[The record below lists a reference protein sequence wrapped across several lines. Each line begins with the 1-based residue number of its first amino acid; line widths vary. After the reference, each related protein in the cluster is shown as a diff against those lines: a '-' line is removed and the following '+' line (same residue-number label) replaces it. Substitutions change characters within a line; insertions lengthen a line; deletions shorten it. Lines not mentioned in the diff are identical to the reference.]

1 MPTHWSAVTIGI
13 ESFAAVSE
21 LWIDQFGFEV
31 CAERTGDDAAL
42 AELWSLPE
50 GNIEHQWLLAAPG
63 QTAGYLHCVRFAD
76 TPAAVREGAQ
86 TFDLCPKNLDIYVD
100 DIATR
105 VADLKAAG
113 FRFRNDEHSDIV
125 APDGT
130 RFREIH
136 LPAHDGLNIV
146 LLEVVGK
153 ALAFSDKGFLGVGPL
168 VTTVADISAERAFY
182 ETAGFEPLAHNVL
195 SGPEIETMIG
205 LPQGA
210 SLDIAILGETG
221 NPLGEIEIV
230 QYGGTDGSNL
240 YPRTRAPARGI
251 LEIHCINASVEGPA
265 CATLVGQ
272 GAVHRQATPAGFVVN
287 HWAQAANL
295 HN

>member
-1 MPTHWSAVTIGI
+1 MAR
-13 ESFAAVSE
+13 A
-21 LWIDQFGFEV
+21 
-31 CAERTGDDAAL
+31 
-42 AELWSLPE
+42 
-50 GNIEHQWLLAAPG
+50 
-63 QTAGYLHCVRFAD
+63 
-76 TPAAVREGAQ
+76 
-86 TFDLCPKNLDIYVD
+86 
-100 DIATR
+100 
-105 VADLKAAG
+105 
-113 FRFRNDEHSDIV
+113 
-125 APDGT
+125 
-130 RFREIH
+130 FREIH

-153 ALAFSDKGFLGVGPL
+153 ALPFSDKGFLGVGPL
-168 VTTVADISAERAFY
+168 VTTVADIGAERTFY
-182 ETAGFEPLAHNVL
+182 ERAGFEPLAHNVL

-251 LEIHCINASVEGPA
+251 LEIHCVDASVEGPA

-272 GAVHRQATPAGFVVN
+272 GAVRRQVTPAGFIVN
-287 HWAQAANL
+287 HWAQAAN
-295 HN
+295 